1 MHGERRGANIT
12 GQKTSPI
19 STSGTGS
26 TMLPVREGAGANVPS
41 RIGHLSGGY
50 DEVLS
55 GNGIILLIG
64 TWATKGKKDIF
75 APHSGIPGGIVHTI
89 RLTDRCAYGIGKRI
103 ITQPN
108 GRLLG
113 CRRACA
119 DE

>member
-50 DEVLS
+50 EEV
-55 GNGIILLIG
+55 
-64 TWATKGKKDIF
+64 
-75 APHSGIPGGIVHTI
+75 
-89 RLTDRCAYGIGKRI
+89 
-103 ITQPN
+103 
-108 GRLLG
+108 
-113 CRRACA
+113 
-119 DE
+119 